1 MWTKFDLSKIP
12 SSIME
17 VRIVEMESFDRTP
30 YKELHVENTNEIGT
44 LILLAVKRVGKD
56 RFRFVFQV
64 GD

>member
-1 MWTKFDLSKIP
+1 MLN
-12 SSIME
+12 SIME
-17 VRIVEMESFDRTP
+17 VRIVEIESFDRIP
-30 YKELHVENTNEIGT
+30 SKDLHVENTNEIGT